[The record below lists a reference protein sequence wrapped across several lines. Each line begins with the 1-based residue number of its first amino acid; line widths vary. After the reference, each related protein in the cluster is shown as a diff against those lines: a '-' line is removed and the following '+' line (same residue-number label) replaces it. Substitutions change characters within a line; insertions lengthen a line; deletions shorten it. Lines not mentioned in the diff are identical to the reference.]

1 MPNRR
6 SKLGA
11 FDFVLK
17 PTNTNELENVI
28 LKAKDLIIK
37 GNNEIRAQEEIK
49 QMLEASLPMLKD
61 KFVSDLLFSNFY
73 SVDDIKKK
81 MSFFGLHIEGF
92 VLVRLAIDK
101 YSQVSSNFTEEESY
115 LFMLS
120 LIDKTSS
127 LLNRCK
133 LQYIINSNQNII
145 TVIFNFSNN
154 EDEDVIKPCVI
165 SIAEE
170 LRNKVENH
178 FPFTVSIGISRLY
191 NSIDDLKRA
200 QKEAEAC
207 LENRF
212 YIGCNS
218 TIHID
223 DIPVFESNLG
233 KNSADSAGILDA
245 IRAGN
250 TEKIL
255 YESQK
260 IVDILSKC
268 SNRTYLK
275 NICLEIVVSSIRLY
289 NEVYGSIEDIFKDG
303 VIPFEKIINCS
314 TAAEL
319 FEMVK
324 STMEK
329 ISLCIGNLRN
339 SQTRKVITKAFEYI
353 NSHFNE
359 DISLND
365 VANHIYMSPW
375 YFSKLF
381 KKESGETF
389 SEFLLK
395 TRIQNAK
402 LFLKNNLEL
411 KTYEI
416 AEKVGVSDARYFGQ
430 IFRKVTGMT
439 PSEYR
444 ESK

>member
-1 MPNRR
+1 
-6 SKLGA
+6 
-11 FDFVLK
+11 V
-17 PTNTNELENVI
+17 
-28 LKAKDLIIK
+28 
-37 GNNEIRAQEEIK
+37 
-49 QMLEASLPMLKD
+49 
-61 KFVSDLLFSNFY
+61 LFSNIY

-81 MSFFGLHIEGF
+81 MRFFRLQTEGF
-92 VLVRLAIDK
+92 VLMRLEIDR
-101 YSQVSSNFTEEESY
+101 YMEISRNFTQEESY
-115 LFMLS
+115 FFMLS
-120 LIDKTSS
+120 LIDKTSN
-127 LLNRCK
+127 LLDRCK
-133 LQYIINSNQNII
+133 LQYILNSNQNII
-145 TVIFNFSNN
+145 TVIFNFSKN
-154 EDEDVIKPCVI
+154 EDEDVIKSSVI

-178 FPFTVSIGISRLY
+178 FPFTISIGISRLY
-191 NSIDDLKRA
+191 NSIDNLKPA

-207 LENRF
+207 LGNRF
-212 YIGCNS
+212 YIGYNS

-223 DIPVFESNLG
+223 DIPVFESSQG
-233 KNSADSAGILDA
+233 KNSVDPAGILDA

-255 YESQK
+255 HESDK
-260 IVDILSKC
+260 AVNILSKC

-275 NICLEIVVSSIRLY
+275 NICLEIIVSSTRLY
-289 NEVYGSIEDIFKDG
+289 NEVYGSIEDVFEDG
-303 VIPFEKIINCS
+303 LIPFEKIVNCS

-319 FEMVK
+319 FDMVK

-329 ISLCIGNLRN
+329 MSQCIFNLRH

-353 NSHFNE
+353 NTHFNE

-395 TRIQNAK
+395 TRIENAK
-402 LFLKNNLEL
+402 MFLKSNLEL

-416 AEKVGVSDARYFGQ
+416 AEKVGFNDPRYFGQ
-430 IFRKVTGMT
+430 IFRKVTGLT